1 MTADGSPGT
10 ANQIIRQPMISG
22 IENATTHGFRRP
34 AASAIEPRMGEKTAM
49 TTPAA
54 ARVHAQADC
63 ASAPE

>member
-1 MTADGSPGT
+1 
-10 ANQIIRQPMISG
+10 MISG